1 VRKQLKDYPQDE
13 WMEAADGCEF
23 CGAKHMVKIAEVDET
38 GNFGT
43 VIIKTEHREDC
54 PELFDDPAPVRDP
67 IEEQEDY
74 AGWEFVDKP
83 YALLGKEYYPLSSR
97 ANIGPCLECGK
108 LVVGVP
114 LILFL
119 DKGRGG
125 ELDFCFECAEKLGIL
140 KALTGGT
147 SHE

>member
-1 VRKQLKDYPQDE
+1 VRKLLKDYPQDE

-38 GNFGT
+38 GKTGNFGL
-43 VIIKTEHREDC
+43 VVIKTEHGEDCLELPDERED
-54 PELFDDPAPVRDP
+54 
-67 IEEQEDY
+67 I
-74 AGWEFVDKP
+74 AGWDFMDTP
-83 YALLGKEYYPLSSR
+83 HTLLGKEYYPLSST

-114 LILFL
+114 LILFIEE
-119 DKGRGG
+119 GRGG

-140 KALTGGT
+140 KALTGGRRG
-147 SHE
+147 EA